1 MFDLTKLSFVPNK
14 TGVYVFYN
22 SKKKVIYVGKAKNL
36 KKRVLSYFSKKKS
49 TLKNNKL
56 VLSVSFFD
64 YLLTGSEK
72 DALFLEDNLIK
83 KHQPKYNFLLK
94 DDKSYPWVCLKK
106 EPFPSV
112 FVSRK
117 MVNNESLFFGPFIS
131 SKQAKKMVNLINF
144 LFPSLL
150 DSYIK
155 NTFHSKKTI
164 KNNESIYNNIK
175 KILSGNFSFFL
186 KELNK
191 NLKTFSKNLNFE
203 EALNIKKKIDLIED
217 YINTSSVVFNKN
229 YNTDV
234 FCIISEN
241 KNCFVSFLRIKE
253 GRILFYKNSIIKNNL
268 IKNESD
274 VLKYFIE
281 KIYEENKPVSKKIAL
296 NILIKNY
303 NYTFFVPKK
312 GVYKKFID
320 FSLLNLKNYKTKFSF
335 NNKPSL
341 ELLKKQLFL
350 NNKPNYIECFDN
362 SNLFGKNPTSSC
374 VVFKDGK
381 SQKKEYRHYNI
392 KTVKNINDFD
402 SMYEVI
408 ERRYKY
414 LINKKE
420 KLPDLILI
428 DGGKGQLKSAYK
440 ALCFL
445 KIEKKIDL
453 IAIAKRF
460 EHIYS
465 FNKNSPFILNKYSNE
480 LKYLQLIRNEAHRFC
495 LRLHKIK
502 RDKDFFNKN

>member
-1 MFDLTKLSFVPNK
+1 MFDLSKLSFIPNK
-14 TGVYVFYN
+14 TGVYLFYG
-22 SKKKVIYVGKAKNL
+22 SSKKVIYVGKAKNL
-36 KKRVLSYFSKKKS
+36 KARVSSYF
-49 TLKNNKL
+49 LKNNTIKNNNL
-56 VLSVSFFD
+56 LTKISFFD
-64 YLLTGSEK
+64 YFLTDTEK
-72 DALFLEDNLIK
+72 DALFLEDNFIK
-83 KHQPKYNFLLK
+83 KHQPRYNFLLK
-94 DDKSYPWVCLKK
+94 DDKSYPWICLKK
-106 EPFPSV
+106 DPFTKV
-112 FVSRK
+112 FITRSRS
-117 MVNNESLFFGPFIS
+117 NTEDLFFGPFIN
-131 SKQAKKMVNLINF
+131 SKQANKMIKLINT

-150 DSYIK
+150 DFYIQE
-155 NTFHSKKTI
+155 NFGSKKLLE
-164 KNNESIYNNIK
+164 KSEDVFNKIK
-175 KILSGNFSFFL
+175 KILSGSFSFL
-186 KELNK
+186 LNYYKKEL
-191 NLKTFSKNLNFE
+191 
-203 EALNIKKKIDLIED
+203 KKKIKLLDFEYAQELKLKIDFIED
-217 YINTSSVVFNKN
+217 YINSSAVVFNKN

-234 FCIISEN
+234 FCLISDN

-268 IKNESD
+268 NKDECS
-274 VLKYFIE
+274 VLIYFI
-281 KIYEENKPVSKKIAL
+281 KKVYEENKLLSKKIAI
-296 NILIKNY
+296 NINLKSEKY
-303 NYTFFVPKK
+303 NFFIPKK

-381 SQKKEYRHYNI
+381 SQKKEYRHYGI
-392 KTVKNINDFD
+392 KTVENINDFD
-402 SMYEVI
+402 SMYEVV

>member
-1 MFDLTKLSFVPNK
+1 MFDLTKLSFIPNK
-14 TGVYVFYN
+14 TGVYLFYN

-36 KKRVLSYFSKKKS
+36 KNRVRSYFSKKNS
-49 TLKNNKL
+49 TIKNDKL
-56 VLSVSFFD
+56 VLDISFFD
-64 YLLTGSEK
+64 YLLTDTEK

-94 DDKSYPWVCLKK
+94 DDKTYPWICLKK
-106 EPFPSV
+106 NPYPTVFIARSRVDSDSV
-112 FVSRK
+112 
-117 MVNNESLFFGPFIS
+117 FFGPFIN
-131 SKQAKKMVNLINF
+131 SKQAKKMVNLINH

-150 DSYIK
+150 DYYIK
-155 NTFHSKKTI
+155 DNFRSKKI
-164 KNNESIYNNIK
+164 IENDNIIFYKIK
-175 KILSGNFSFFL
+175 KILSGNFKFLL
-186 KELNK
+186 KEYNK
-191 NLKTFSKNLNFE
+191 EIKKYSKNLNFE
-203 EALNIKKKIDLIED
+203 KALKIKNKIDLIED

-241 KNCFVSFLRIKE
+241 KNSFVSFLRIKE

-274 VLKYFIE
+274 VLNYFI
-281 KIYEENKPVSKKIAL
+281 KKTYEEKTPINKKIAL
-296 NILIKNY
+296 NVLINNDEY
-303 NYTFFVPKK
+303 NFFVPKK

-320 FSLLNLKNYKTKFSF
+320 FSILNLKNYKVKFTF
-335 NNKPSL
+335 NNKASL
-341 ELLKKQLFL
+341 DLLKKILFL
-350 NNKPNYIECFDN
+350 NNKPKHIECFDN
-362 SNLFGKNPTSSC
+362 SNLFGKNPTSAC

-381 SQKKEYRHYNI
+381 ASKKDYRHFGI

-408 ERRYKY
+408 IRRYRN
-414 LINKKE
+414 IIDNKF

-428 DGGKGQLKSAYK
+428 DGGKGQLTSAYK

-480 LKYLQLIRNEAHRFC
+480 LKLLQLIRNEAHRFC
-495 LRLHKIK
+495 LRLHKNK
-502 RDKDFFNKN
+502 RTKDFFK

>member
-1 MFDLTKLSFVPNK
+1 LFDLSKISFVPNK
-14 TGVYVFYN
+14 TGVYLFYD
-22 SKKKVIYVGKAKNL
+22 SRKKIIYVGKAKNL
-36 KKRVLSYFSKKKS
+36 KDRVSSYFFKKNN
-49 TLKNNKL
+49 TLKNNTL
-56 VLSVSFFD
+56 VKNISFLD
-64 YLLTGSEK
+64 YFLTDSEK
-72 DALFLEDNLIK
+72 DALFLENNFIK
-83 KHQPKYNFLLK
+83 KHQPRYNFLLK
-94 DDKSYPWVCLKK
+94 DDKSYPWICLKK
-106 EPFPSV
+106 KPFTKV
-112 FVSRK
+112 FITRSRSNK
-117 MVNNESLFFGPFIS
+117 EGVFFGPFIS
-131 SKQAKKMVNLINF
+131 SKQANKMITLINF

-150 DSYIK
+150 DYYIK
-155 NTFHSKKTI
+155 KTFGSI
-164 KNNESIYNNIK
+164 KILEKNDDVFNKIK
-175 KILSGNFSFFL
+175 KILSGDFSFLLNVYKKDL
-186 KELNK
+186 KK
-191 NLKTFSKNLNFE
+191 NIKLLKFE
-203 EALNIKKKIDLIED
+203 EAQKIKSKIDFIED
-217 YINTSSVVFNKN
+217 YIKTSSVVFNKN

-234 FCIISEN
+234 FCIVSEN
-241 KNCFVSFLRIKE
+241 KKCFVSFLRIKG

-268 IKNESD
+268 YKKEQD
-274 VLKYFIE
+274 VLIYFINTVY
-281 KIYEENKPVSKKIAL
+281 KENKILNKKIVVNININSKK
-296 NILIKNY
+296 Y
-303 NYTFFVPKK
+303 NFFIPKK
-312 GVYKKFID
+312 GVYKNFLD

-341 ELLKKQLFL
+341 ELLKKELFL
-350 NNKPNYIECFDN
+350 KNKPNYIECFDN

-374 VVFKDGK
+374 VVFKNRK
-381 SQKKEYRHYNI
+381 SQKKEYRHYGI

-402 SMYEVI
+402 SMYEVV

-420 KLPDLILI
+420 NLPDLILI